1 MGKCGVA
8 PAPACQPDP
17 HCSVQDGQCMC
28 CYNGGCE
35 IDQQCKCLS
44 ASLALDAEATALPNL
59 TGSLAA
65 AVPNE
70 ADPHCSIT
78 PNGQCMCCYNGGCD
92 VDMTQAK
99 CGVAPAPACQ
109 PDPHCSIQ
117 DGQCMCCYNG
127 GSRSISSAN
136 AYLRPLH
143 WTPKQQH
150 YQISRD
156 RLQPQCK
163 TKQIRIA
170 RSPRT
175 ANACAAITVVV

>member
-35 IDQQCKCLS
+35 IDHQCKCLS

-65 AVPNE
+65 AVQNE

-127 GSRSISSAN
+127 GCEID
-136 AYLRPLH
+136 
-143 WTPKQQH
+143 Q
-150 YQISRD
+150 
-156 RLQPQCK
+156 QCK
-163 TKQIRIA
+163 CVSTALDSEATALPNHTGSLAMAVQDQVA
-170 RSPRT
+170 STRSHLR
-175 ANACAAITVVV
+175 